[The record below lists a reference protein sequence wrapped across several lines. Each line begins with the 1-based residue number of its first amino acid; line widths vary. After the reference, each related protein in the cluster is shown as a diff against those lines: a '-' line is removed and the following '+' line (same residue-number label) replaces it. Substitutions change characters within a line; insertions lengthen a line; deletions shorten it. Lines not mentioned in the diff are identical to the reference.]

1 MILREQAAARM
12 GALQRRRMG
21 VCLAETAGSRP
32 LNAVVE
38 LIDGHPA
45 LANW

>member
-1 MILREQAAARM
+1 MKLAVV
-12 GALQRRRMG
+12 GAGYVGLVTG